1 MKSLRV
7 LFYFICFLSFDL
19 KAQDL
24 FKFSGSLDLNFHH
37 FYETTDK
44 SPGIKGRANFKSETN
59 LNEKLS
65 LTNEMRF
72 LYFSFYDTYPPKGNL
87 TSNAAE
93 VYLGENYLNID
104 LNNAI
109 LKIGYQEIV
118 WGEAFGLHFADIV
131 TPSDLRETFYFDYNN
146 SRLPNFLVNAKFLI
160 ENGSLQLIYGPEVKF
175 NKSLPLEYYLKNEI
189 GNINFKIAKE
199 GNLSFFKENDFGV
212 KLSKTFNSFD
222 ISYFYFDYVDRSPY
236 LALTG
241 ISNAG
246 EILLQEE
253 YSKVQTHGLS
263 MAKTIRDRFVLRGD
277 FVYNK
282 DKIFNSFNNYNLNH
296 YKSNSVEWLLSLDLP
311 QVYNLSSTLIF
322 ANSTMNH
329 HENGSFRDKREQYA
343 IIKISKDF
351 TENRILDFSYSKEMN
366 VNSHSL
372 LSLFSW
378 GYTDDLDLRLGVEN
392 YWGKDGNLSKL
403 KPTNSVFIGLKKYLN

>member
-175 NKSLPLEYYLKNEI
+175 NKSLPFN
-189 GNINFKIAKE
+189 KI
-199 GNLSFFKENDFGV
+199 V
-212 KLSKTFNSFD
+212 
-222 ISYFYFDYVDRSPY
+222 R
-236 LALTG
+236 
-241 ISNAG
+241 
-246 EILLQEE
+246 
-253 YSKVQTHGLS
+253 
-263 MAKTIRDRFVLRGD
+263 
-277 FVYNK
+277 
-282 DKIFNSFNNYNLNH
+282 
-296 YKSNSVEWLLSLDLP
+296 SNSCLSII
-311 QVYNLSSTLIF
+311 N
-322 ANSTMNH
+322 
-329 HENGSFRDKREQYA
+329 ESF
-343 IIKISKDF
+343 
-351 TENRILDFSYSKEMN
+351 
-366 VNSHSL
+366 
-372 LSLFSW
+372 
-378 GYTDDLDLRLGVEN
+378 
-392 YWGKDGNLSKL
+392 
-403 KPTNSVFIGLKKYLN
+403 